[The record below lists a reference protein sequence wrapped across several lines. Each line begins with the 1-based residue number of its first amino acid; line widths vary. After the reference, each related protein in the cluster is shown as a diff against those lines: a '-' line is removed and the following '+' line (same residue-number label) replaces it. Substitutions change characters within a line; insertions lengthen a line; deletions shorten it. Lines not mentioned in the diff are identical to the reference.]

1 MTITL
6 SISEISQIAMLVIT
20 LVAFFRDTADKR
32 KKR

>member
-6 SISEISQIAMLVIT
+6 SISEICQIAMLVIT

-32 KKR
+32 KKQ